1 MYNGSGWIAIY
12 RSLADHWLYDDKPF
26 CFAAAFVDL
35 LILANYKDKKTLHRG
50 QLIVCE
56 RGTVNVSVK
65 ILAER
70 WGWSRDKARSFLDK
84 LASDGMVTLDIDTWR
99 TVIRINNYDTYQM
112 GLTTDSATDSATDST
127 TGSTA
132 GAQPRRTTNNNNKHK
147 TINNRRTTSDPY
159 DDIDEEDYV

>member
-1 MYNGSGWIAIY
+1 MCSNGWIAIY

-35 LILANYKDKKTLHRG
+35 LMLANYKDKKALHRG

-112 GLTTDSATDSATDST
+112 GLTTDSTTDSATDSATYST
-127 TGSTA
+127 T

-147 TINNRRTTSDPY
+147 TINNRTAYDPY